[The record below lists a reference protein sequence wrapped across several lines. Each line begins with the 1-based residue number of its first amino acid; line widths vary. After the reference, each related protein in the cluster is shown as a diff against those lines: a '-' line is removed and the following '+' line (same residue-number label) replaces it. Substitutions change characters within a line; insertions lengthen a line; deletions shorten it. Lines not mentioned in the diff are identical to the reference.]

1 MILTIKTD
9 QPDAELAIYE
19 KSGIK
24 LTSNSWRAHR
34 ELEVTILSEI
44 ENLLKELDSN
54 YRSLAGIVI
63 FAGPGS
69 FTGLRIGFAV
79 ANTLAASLNIPNV
92 KADGSDW
99 ISQGIKKLEG
109 YNGPQILLPDY
120 GGEANI
126 TQPRR

>member
-44 ENLLKELDSN
+44 ENLLNDLDAN
-54 YRSLAGIVI
+54 YGLLTGVVI

-79 ANTLAASLNIPNV
+79 SNTLAASLNIPNT
-92 KADGSDW
+92 KSAGEDW
-99 ISQGIKKLEG
+99 AITGIEKLTSLS
-109 YNGPQILLPDY
+109 GPQILLPDY

-126 TQPRR
+126 TQPRK

>member
-9 QPDAELAIYE
+9 QPDAELAIYD
-19 KSGIK
+19 KFGSK
-24 LTSNSWRAHR
+24 MAHKNWRAHR
-34 ELEVTILSEI
+34 ELETTVLVEI
-44 ENLLKELDSN
+44 ENLLNELDAN
-54 YRSLAGIVI
+54 YSSLTGIVI

-79 ANTLAASLNIPNV
+79 ANTLAASLSIPNV

-126 TQPRR
+126 TLPKK

>member
-1 MILTIKTD
+1 MILTTKTD
-9 QPDAELAIYE
+9 QPDAELAIYD
-19 KSGIK
+19 KSGSK
-24 LTSNSWRAHR
+24 MAHKNWRAHR
-34 ELEVTILSEI
+34 ELETTVLAEI
-44 ENLLKELDSN
+44 ENILKELDAN
-54 YRSLAGIVI
+54 YGSLTGIVT

-99 ISQGIKKLEG
+99 ISQGIKKLED
-109 YNGPQILLPDY
+109 NTTPQILLPDY